1 MCTLHTILRMRAL
14 LASSIGVA
22 STAALLLP
30 AALPAVAA
38 SPGDRD
44 AASATATTADRSAA
58 QGSTHSLPLTPLT
71 PATDSTDSTDSTENS
86 AGDRAADRA
95 VGLGPRSVDRFSLL
109 GIVWDDPDAE
119 LPATVQVRT
128 RSVGSGKWSDWR
140 TLSAAQDHGPD
151 LAAREDADRGA
162 TDPLWVGPSDG
173 VQVRVSPDGGRL
185 PEGLRLA
192 LVDPG
197 TAPTDARA
205 ADLAAEAD
213 AAPRADRHPEASD
226 RAVRSRTVLPALDAK
241 TTRARAGKHDHVGP
255 RPGIVTRKGWGA
267 DVNLREGGFLYT
279 DTVKMTFVHHT
290 ATTNSYSCKQAPSII
305 RGIYRYHVVSLGW
318 RDIGYNFL
326 IDKCGTI
333 YEGRAG
339 GVKEPVQGAH
349 TLGFNQDSM
358 GVAVI
363 GSFEK
368 KAPPKAATDAIAKIT
383 AWKLGLFDRN
393 PKGKV
398 TMTSGGSG
406 KYGKGQR
413 VRMNVISGHRD
424 GYATECPG
432 EKLYDELGSIRAL
445 AAKLQGR

>member
-1 MCTLHTILRMRAL
+1 MRAL

-30 AALPAVAA
+30 TALPAAAA
-38 SPGDRD
+38 SHGDRD
-44 AASATATTADRSAA
+44 AASVTASADRSVRA
-58 QGSTHSLPLTPLT
+58 GSNHSLPLVPLA
-71 PATDSTDSTDSTENS
+71 ATDST
-86 AGDRAADRA
+86 RAADSTAAADQA
-95 VGLGPRSVDRFSLL
+95 VGVEPRTVDRFSLL
-109 GIVWDDPDAE
+109 GIVWDDPDAD
-119 LPATVQVRT
+119 LPARVQVRT
-128 RSVGSGKWSDWR
+128 RAIGSKTWSPWR
-140 TLSAAQDHGPD
+140 SLSAEHDHGPD
-151 LAAREDADRGA
+151 LATREDADRGA

-173 VQVRVSPDGGRL
+173 VQVRVSPEAGRRL
-185 PEGLRLA
+185 PDGLHLA

-197 TAPTDARA
+197 TAATDAQA

-213 AAPRADRHPEASD
+213 AAPGTHGASGSADRAL
-226 RAVRSRTVLPALDAK
+226 RSQKVLPALTGKA
-241 TTRARAGKHDHVGP
+241 TRARAGKHQHIGP
-255 RPGIVTRKGWGA
+255 RPGIVTRHGWGA
-267 DVNLREGGFLYT
+267 DVNLREGGFLYNS
-279 DTVKMTFVHHT
+279 TVKMAFVHHT
-290 ATTNSYSCKQAPSII
+290 ATTNAYSCKQAPSII

-339 GVKEPVQGAH
+339 GVREPVQGAH
-349 TLGFNQDSM
+349 TLGFNKDSV

-363 GSFEK
+363 GSFQK
-368 KAPPKAATDAIAKIT
+368 KAPPKAATDAIAKLT

-393 PKGKV
+393 PEGKV

-406 KYGKGQR
+406 KYSRGER

-424 GYATECPG
+424 GYRTECPG
-432 EKLYDELGSIRAL
+432 QKLYDELGSIRAL